1 MRNRLAGAWFII
13 LSLLF
18 FSCDRNDP
26 GGEPGLIQ
34 LVRAKVGTVYLDLNN
49 PLTDIPVDRN
59 AVIEFSSALDTAA
72 ARKSVFLKKGG
83 ITAIPAAI
91 TFIDNNRTVVLQP
104 SVSLDHLTEYTLEI
118 TSTLRGANRETF
130 PGVIYSFTTVN
141 GKMQITAVTVNG
153 APFMPPAKPL
163 NVNLE
168 AVSIVVDFS
177 EELNPADYQGY
188 FYFPAPVQYALSES
202 NRRVTV
208 TTTSALDYYKKFTFT
223 VTTGLKGVNGYT
235 FEGFSNSFYTGS
247 DPRPKFPLISDD
259 ELLDLIQRQTFRY
272 FYDFAHPSSGLARE
286 RNTSGDVVTT
296 GGSGFGIMAMVV
308 AMERGFITR
317 AEGLLHID
325 KILDFLETCDRYHG
339 VWPHWL
345 NGSTGRI
352 VPFSKKDNGGD
363 LVETSFLIQGMITFR
378 QYLDAGVPAEK
389 QIIDRI
395 NALWQ
400 AVEFDFFTQG
410 QNALYWHWSPDY
422 GFQAN
427 MILRGYN
434 ETLICYLLGAG
445 SPTHTISRDT
455 YRYGYM
461 NDGAIMNGD
470 TYYGIRLPMG
480 WAYGGPLFFTHYS
493 FLGLDPRNLQD
504 TWVNYLEQNTAHS
517 LINWKHC
524 EMNPFSYVGYSGDCW
539 GLTASD
545 NHKGYSAHSPTNDLG
560 VITPTAAISSLPYT
574 PEQSM
579 NAIRHFYYILG
590 DRLWGEY
597 GFHDAFNP
605 TEGWW
610 ATSYLAIDQGPIICM
625 IENYRTA
632 LLWDL
637 FMSAPEVQAG
647 LDKLGFTY

>member
-59 AVIEFSSALDTAA
+59 AVIEFSSALDTTA
-72 ARKSVFLKKGG
+72 ARKSVFLKKEG

-130 PGVIYSFTTVN
+130 PGVTYSFTTVN
-141 GKMQITAVTVNG
+141 GKMQITSVTVNG
-153 APFMPPAKPL
+153 APLMPPARPL

-177 EELNPADYQGY
+177 EELNPVDYQGY
-188 FYFPAPVQYALSES
+188 FYFPAPVHYSLSES

-208 TTTSALDYYKKFTFT
+208 TTASALDYYKKYTFT

-235 FEGFSNSFYTGS
+235 FDGFSNSFYTGS

-259 ELLDLIQRQTFRY
+259 ELLDLVQRQTFRY

-286 RNTSGDVVTT
+286 RNTSGEVVTI

-317 AEGLLHID
+317 AEGLSHID

-352 VPFSKKDNGGD
+352 VPFSEKDNGGD

-400 AVEFDFFTQG
+400 TVEFDFFTQG

-434 ETLICYLLGAG
+434 ETLICYVLGAG
-445 SPTHTISRDT
+445 SSTHTISRDT

-461 NDGAIMNGD
+461 NDGAIMNGN

-524 EMNPFSYVGYSGDCW
+524 ETNPFSYVGYSGECW

-545 NHKGYSAHSPTNDLG
+545 NHKGYSAHSPSNDLG
-560 VITPTAAISSLPYT
+560 VITPTAAISSMPYT

-625 IENYRTA
+625 IENHRTA